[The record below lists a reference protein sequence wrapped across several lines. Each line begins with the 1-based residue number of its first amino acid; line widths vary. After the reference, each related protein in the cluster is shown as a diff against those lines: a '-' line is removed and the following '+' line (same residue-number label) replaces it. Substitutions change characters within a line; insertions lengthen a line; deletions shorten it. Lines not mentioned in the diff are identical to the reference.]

1 MYKESKAF
9 KGFEVWFHALK
20 MSFKMHLYCML
31 TILLLHLTLVF
42 LYFLL
47 FRTEIVALFLR
58 ILFSFQFQYFPKLF
72 IISLKAGWAVFI
84 LASPVWFLYPV
95 ALAKFKAKAQE
106 ITKDEYLRGAR
117 LLKEEEVLEELRK
130 RYRVKDE
137 RGLIKVGKKI
147 FIPRQIENRHFL
159 LVGRSGV
166 GKTTLLNQVI
176 EKLRERGEKAIIYD
190 VKGDYLSFFYD
201 PKTDYI
207 FNPLDK
213 RSLHWCLFDE
223 IETIADIDSIA
234 TSLIPPSYREDKFWV
249 DAARDI
255 FSAIVYY
262 LFITGQRTNE
272 ALWQYVSL
280 TEGEL
285 LEVMQQAVAQGCEV
299 ARRALGYLQGYEKGS
314 KVASDTLSTMK
325 QYTNCFY
332 YTRHLGNDW
341 SLKKWL
347 SEEGSSFLF
356 ITNYSTLR
364 DTLKPLLSLLIDLS
378 MKHLLS
384 LQEDIERRRFIILDE
399 FASLQRLTS
408 IVQALEQGRS
418 KGVSIWIA
426 LQDLS
431 QLQRVYSEV
440 TAFSIMNN
448 TNTILAFAVNDPNTT
463 QLLSRLYGEI
473 ELLETDESLSMGPA
487 DARDG
492 LVLQRRRK
500 KEYLLIPSQFS
511 TLQDFCFYIKM
522 LDIITQSKVEFKE
535 FKKRNESFILN
546 ELFKL

>member
-1 MYKESKAF
+1 MYKESKTF
-9 KGFEVWFHALK
+9 KGFEVCFHALQ
-20 MSFKMHLYCML
+20 MSVKMHLYCIL

-47 FRTEIVALFLR
+47 FRTEIVVLFLR
-58 ILFSFQFQYFPKLF
+58 ILFSFQFQYFPRLF
-72 IISLKAGWAVFI
+72 VISLKAGWAVFV
-84 LASPVWFLYPV
+84 LASPVWLLYPL

-106 ITKDEYLRGAR
+106 IVKDEYLRGAR
-117 LLKEEEVLEELRK
+117 LLGENEALEELKK
-130 RYRVKDE
+130 RYQSKEE
-137 RGLIKVGKKI
+137 RGLIKLGKI
-147 FIPRQIENRHFL
+147 FVPRQVENRHFL
-159 LVGRSGV
+159 LVGRSGT

-190 VKGDYLSFFYD
+190 VKGDYVSFFYD
-201 PKTDYI
+201 EKTDYL
-207 FNPLDK
+207 FNPLDA

-249 DAARDI
+249 DAARDV

-262 LFITGQRTNE
+262 LYVTGQRSNE
-272 ALWQYVSL
+272 ALWQHVSL

-285 LEVMQQAVAQGCEV
+285 LELMQQAISQGCEP
-299 ARRALGYLQGYEKGS
+299 ARRALGYLQGYERGS
-314 KVASDTLSTMK
+314 KVASDTLATMK

-332 YTRHLGNDW
+332 YTRHLQNDW

-347 SEEGSSFLF
+347 SENGSSFLF

-378 MKHLLS
+378 MKQLLS
-384 LQEDIERRRFIILDE
+384 LQENIERRRFIILDE

-431 QLQRVYSEV
+431 QLQRVYSDV
-440 TAFSIMNN
+440 TAYSIINN
-448 TNTILAFAVNDPNTT
+448 ANTVLAFAVNDPNTT
-463 QLLSRLYGEI
+463 QLLSKVFGEI
-473 ELLETDESLSMGPA
+473 EILETDESLSMGPA
-487 DARDG
+487 DQRDG

-500 KEYLLIPSQFS
+500 KEYLIIPSQFS
-511 TLQDFCFYIKM
+511 TLQDFCFYVKM
-522 LDIITQSKVEFKE
+522 LDVITQSKVEFKE
-535 FKKRNESFILN
+535 FEKRNESFILN

>member
-1 MYKESKAF
+1 MYKESKTY
-9 KGFEVWFHALK
+9 KGFEVWFHALQ
-20 MSFKMHLYCML
+20 MSFKMHLYCIL
-31 TILLLHLTLVF
+31 TIFLLHFSFVF
-42 LYFLL
+42 LYFLI
-47 FRTEIVALFLR
+47 FRHDVLSLFLKV
-58 ILFSFQFQYFPKLF
+58 LFSFQFQYFPKLF
-72 IISLKAGWAVFI
+72 IISLKAGWWVFV
-84 LASPVWFLYPV
+84 LASFVWLLYPRV
-95 ALAKFKAKAQE
+95 LAKFKAKAQE

-117 LLKEEEVLEELRK
+117 LFREDEALDELRK
-130 RYRVKDE
+130 RYGVE
-137 RGLIKVGKKI
+137 GELIKLGRV
-147 FIPRQIENRHFL
+147 FVPRQIEGRHFL
-159 LVGRSGV
+159 LVGRSGT

-176 EKLRERGEKAIIYD
+176 ERLRERKEKAIIYD

-207 FNPLDK
+207 FNPLDE

-223 IETIADIDSIA
+223 IETLADVDSIA
-234 TSLIPPSYREDKFWV
+234 TSLIPLSFREDKFWV
-249 DAARDI
+249 DAARDV
-255 FSAIVYY
+255 FSSIVYY

-285 LEVMQQAVAQGCEV
+285 LEIMQQAVAQGCEV

-332 YTRHLGNDW
+332 YTRHLRNDW

-347 SEEGSSFLF
+347 SEDGSSFLF

-384 LQEDIERRRFIILDE
+384 LPENVERRRFIILDE

-408 IVQALEQGRS
+408 IVQTLEQGRS

-431 QLQRVYSEV
+431 QLQRVYGDV
-440 TAFSIMNN
+440 TAYSIINN
-448 TNTILAFAVNDPNTT
+448 ANTILAFAVNDPNTT
-463 QLLSRLYGEI
+463 SLLSKIFGEI
-473 ELLETDESLSMGPA
+473 EILETDESLSMGPS

-492 LVLQRRRK
+492 LTLQRRRR
-500 KEYLLIPSQFS
+500 KEYLIIPSQFAV
-511 TLQDFCFYIKM
+511 LQDFHFYIKM
-522 LDIITQSKVEFKE
+522 LDVITQSKVEFKRFE
-535 FKKRNESFILN
+535 KRNESFVLN
-546 ELFKL
+546 EIFKL